1 MSPYSAIIWRV
12 IDWLEWDAGAF
23 ARAAHE
29 RKPVL
34 LSITAAWCLACHEM
48 DRTTYAD
55 PRVDAL
61 VRERFVPVRVNADRR
76 PDINERYNLGGWPT
90 TAFLTPDGD
99 LMTGGTFVSAD
110 RMPAV
115 LEQVAAAFQHT
126 LGTGSDMTRGTRYS
140 SEDGLPGPD
149 GLAPDLI
156 EASFASFDD
165 VFGGFGDEPKFP
177 HTAPLHL
184 ALALFQDTHDERWQA
199 IIERTLDA
207 MADGGLWDRD
217 TGGFHRYAT
226 RRDWQLPQREK
237 LLETN
242 AALLRVYASAAAA
255 LGRDVDRD
263 RSAGIAR
270 FITTALRAD
279 KGGYHGSDADTTLFA
294 DANAVAA
301 RALLETATLLDDS
314 RLGQEALDSFERTVM
329 LCYRPGEGLAHYFD
343 GAARVRGLLAD
354 QIEAAAALLD
364 AHAITD
370 AEPYKMM
377 AEELGHFVVRVMWD
391 ATEGG
396 CFDRATTQ
404 DDVGL
409 LRVRRKP
416 YVGNAEAASVFAR
429 LNAVSHEFDF
439 APYAAG
445 ALAAAERRVAG
456 QGPLTAH
463 YLLAARQVR

>member
-1 MSPYSAIIWRV
+1 M
-12 IDWLEWDAGAF
+12 IDWLDWDAATF

-34 LSITAAWCLACHEM
+34 LSITAAWCLSCIEM

-61 VRERFVPVRVNADRR
+61 VRERFVPVRVDGDRR

-110 RMPAV
+110 RMPGV
-115 LEQVAAAFQHT
+115 LARVAAAFEDVVATQSERT
-126 LGTGSDMTRGTRYS
+126 SGTHHPAETGPQGTES
-140 SEDGLPGPD
+140 PD
-149 GLAPDLI
+149 PDLL
-156 EASFASFDD
+156 EAAFASFDET
-165 VFGGFGDEPKFP
+165 FGGFGGEPKFP

-184 ALALFQDTHDERWQA
+184 ALALFEDTRDERWRA
-199 IIERTLDA
+199 IVERTLDA
-207 MADGGLWDRD
+207 MSDGGLWDRS
-217 TGGFHRYAT
+217 TGGFHRYAA
-226 RRDWQLPQREK
+226 RRDWQLPHREK

-242 AALLRVYASAAAA
+242 AALLRAYASAAGV
-255 LGRDVDRD
+255 LGRAIDRD
-263 RSAGIAR
+263 RSAEIAH
-270 FITTALRAD
+270 FITTTLRAE
-279 KGGYHGSDADTTLFA
+279 KGGYHGSDADTILFA
-294 DANAVAA
+294 DANAAAA
-301 RALLETATLLDDS
+301 RALLATASLLGDS
-314 RLGQEALDSFERTVM
+314 HLGQEALDSFERTIM
-329 LCYRPGEGLAHYFD
+329 LCYKPGAGIAHYFD

-354 QIEAAAALLD
+354 QIETAAALLD

-370 AEPYKMM
+370 ADPYKMM

-391 ATEGG
+391 AADGG
-396 CFDRATTQ
+396 CFDRATAE

-409 LRVRRKP
+409 LRLGRTP
-416 YVGNAEAASVFAR
+416 YIGNAEAASVFSR
-429 LNAVSHEFDF
+429 LNAITHEFDF
-439 APYAAG
+439 TPYAAG
-445 ALAAAERRVAG
+445 ALDAAKRRVAG